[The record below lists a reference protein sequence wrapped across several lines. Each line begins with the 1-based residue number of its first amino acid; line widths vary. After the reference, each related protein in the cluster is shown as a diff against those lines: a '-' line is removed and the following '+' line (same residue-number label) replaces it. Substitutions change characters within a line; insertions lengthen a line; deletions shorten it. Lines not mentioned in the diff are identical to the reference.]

1 VRATIDAVSYETPP
15 DAAAVVLAGGRS
27 RRMGSDKALLS
38 WGDGTL
44 LEHVVGVMAAA
55 VTGPVVVVGAADAPR
70 TVDGALATR
79 VVAVT
84 DDVPGRGPL
93 QGLATGLR
101 AAAARGSTVAF
112 VCSVDLPLVHPAY
125 VAAVLAALGDAEVA
139 LPVVH
144 GHRQPLAAAYRTA
157 LGDRA
162 AALLDAGAR
171 RPGDLFAASVVREP
185 TAADLLAD
193 RGLRAA
199 DPELDALRDADT
211 PEEYAALRRRA
222 PGPPAPS
229 R

>member
-1 VRATIDAVSYETPP
+1 
-15 DAAAVVLAGGRS
+15 
-27 RRMGSDKALLS
+27 MGTDKAGLR

-44 LEHVVGVMAAA
+44 LEHVVAVLAAA
-55 VTGPVVVVGAADAPR
+55 VTGPVVVVGAAGAPR
-70 TVDGALATR
+70 TMDGALAAR
-79 VVAVT
+79 VAPVT

-101 AAAARGSTVAF
+101 AAAAQGSAVAF
-112 VCSVDLPLVHPAY
+112 VCSVDLPLIHPAY

-171 RPGDLFAASVVREP
+171 RPGELFAASTLREP

-193 RGLRAA
+193 PALRAA
-199 DPELDALRDADT
+199 DPDLDAVRDADT

-222 PGPPAPS
+222 RRSPA
-229 R
+229 

>member
-1 VRATIDAVSYETPP
+1 MRATIGAVSYETPP
-15 DAAAVVLAGGRS
+15 VAAAVVLAGGRS
-27 RRMGSDKALLS
+27 RRMGTDKASLD
-38 WGDGTL
+38 WGEGTL
-44 LEHVVGVMAAA
+44 LEHVVGVLAAA
-55 VTGPVVVVGAADAPR
+55 VTGPVVIVGAAGTPR
-70 TVDGALATR
+70 TVDGAR
-79 VVAVT
+79 VVPVT
-84 DDVPGRGPL
+84 DDEPGRGPL

-112 VCSVDLPLVHPAY
+112 VCSVDLPLIHHAY

-171 RPGDLFAASVVREP
+171 RPGDLFAASVVREL

-193 RGLRAA
+193 PALRAA
-199 DPELDALRDADT
+199 DPELDAVRDADT

-222 PGPPAPS
+222 PGPTG
-229 R
+229 

>member
-1 VRATIDAVSYETPP
+1 
-15 DAAAVVLAGGRS
+15 
-27 RRMGSDKALLS
+27 MGTDKALLS
-38 WGDGTL
+38 WGEGTL
-44 LEHVVGVMAAA
+44 LEHVVEVLAGA
-55 VTGPVVVVGAADAPR
+55 VTGPVVIVGAPGAPR
-70 TVDGALATR
+70 TAGGARVDAAR
-79 VVAVT
+79 VVVVT
-84 DDVPGRGPL
+84 DDVSGRGPL

-112 VCSVDLPLVHPAY
+112 VSSVDLPLIHPAY

-171 RPGDLFAASVVREP
+171 RPGHLFAASVVREH

-193 RGLRAA
+193 PVLRAA

-211 PEEYAALRRRA
+211 PEEYAALRRHA
-222 PGPPAPS
+222 QGPPA
-229 R
+229 

>member
-1 VRATIDAVSYETPP
+1 MRATIGAVSYETPCA
-15 DAAAVVLAGGRS
+15 AAAVVLAGGRS
-27 RRMGSDKALLS
+27 RRMGTDKAGLR

-44 LEHVVGVMAAA
+44 LEHVVDVL
-55 VTGPVVVVGAADAPR
+55 ADAVSGSVVIVGTAGTPR
-70 TVDGALATR
+70 TVAGARVDAAR

-84 DDVPGRGPL
+84 DDEPGRGPL

-101 AAAARGSTVAF
+101 AAAARGAAVAF
-112 VCSVDLPLVHPAY
+112 VCSVDLPLIHPAY

-144 GHRQPLAAAYRTA
+144 GHRQPLAAAYRTV

-171 RPGDLFAASVVREP
+171 RPGDLFAVSVVAEP

-193 RGLRAA
+193 PELRAV
-199 DPELDALRDADT
+199 DPELDAVRDADT
-211 PEEYAALRRRA
+211 PQEYTALRRRGH
-222 PGPPAPS
+222 GP
-229 R
+229 RG

>member
-1 VRATIDAVSYETPP
+1 MRATIGAVSYETPP
-15 DAAAVVLAGGRS
+15 AAAAVVLAGGRS
-27 RRMGSDKALLS
+27 RRMGTDKAALS

-44 LEHVVGVMAAA
+44 LEHVVGVLAGA
-55 VTGPVVVVGAADAPR
+55 VTGPLVTVGTAGAPR
-70 TVDGALATR
+70 TVTGFPGR

-84 DDVPGRGPL
+84 DDEPGRGPL

-101 AAAARGSTVAF
+101 AAAAQGSTVAF
-112 VCSVDLPLVHPAY
+112 VCSVDLPLIHRAY

-144 GHRQPLAAAYRTA
+144 GHRQPLAAAYRTT

-171 RPGDLFAASVVREP
+171 RPGDLFAASVVREL

-193 RGLRAA
+193 PGLRAA
-199 DPELDALRDADT
+199 DPQLDALRDADT
-211 PEEYAALRRRA
+211 PQEYAALRRHA
-222 PGPPAPS
+222 PGP
-229 R
+229 RG

>member
-1 VRATIDAVSYETPP
+1 VSYETPRA
-15 DAAAVVLAGGRS
+15 AAAVVLAGGRS
-27 RRMGSDKALLS
+27 QRMGTDKAGLS

-44 LEHVVGVMAAA
+44 LEHVVGVLAAA
-55 VTGPVVVVGAADAPR
+55 VTGPVVIVGTAGAPR
-70 TVDGALATR
+70 TVDGARVDPAR
-79 VVAVT
+79 VVSVT
-84 DDVPGRGPL
+84 DDEPGRGPL

-112 VCSVDLPLVHPAY
+112 VCSVDLPLIHAAY
-125 VAAVLAALGDAEVA
+125 VAAVLAALGEAEVA

-193 RGLRAA
+193 PALRAA
-199 DPELDALRDADT
+199 DPELDAVRDADT
-211 PEEYAALRRRA
+211 PQEYAALRRRT
-222 PGPPAPS
+222 PGPS
-229 R
+229 G

>member
-1 VRATIDAVSYETPP
+1 VSYETPP
-15 DAAAVVLAGGRS
+15 VAAAVVLAGGRS
-27 RRMGSDKALLS
+27 RRMGTDKAGLRR
-38 WGDGTL
+38 GEGTL
-44 LEHVVGVMAAA
+44 LEHVVGVLAAA
-55 VTGPVVVVGAADAPR
+55 VSGPVVVVGAAGTPR
-70 TVDGALATR
+70 TVDGVLAAR
-79 VVAVT
+79 VVPVT

-101 AAAARGSTVAF
+101 GAAARGSTVAF
-112 VCSVDLPLVHPAY
+112 VCSVDLPLIHPAY

-171 RPGDLFAASVVREP
+171 RPGDLLAASVVREP

-193 RGLRAA
+193 PALRAA
-199 DPELDALRDADT
+199 DPDLDAVRDADT
-211 PEEYAALRRRA
+211 PEEYAALLRRA
-222 PGPPAPS
+222 PGSPA
-229 R
+229 